1 MPSMA
6 QVRAVCFKLG
16 EKTEPSRVLKH
27 ILEWLSTGCPML
39 SCSRRAIVIRRVP
52 EEQLVP
58 LSLSLSLMLRPG
70 IVEKKEK
77 SEKEKEE
84 GREEKWRVSATLE
97 SVSIH
102 VGYMHG
108 LLRIS
113 ILRVLERRKQW
124 MRMQRPVEIYE
135 SAESTVNE
143 RSCWRSCP
151 TDFCIAARALEGLAF
166 ITRCEIFPARFF
178 PVSFFVKTESLD
190 RRVRV

>member
-16 EKTEPSRVLKH
+16 EKTEPSRVLKY

-58 LSLSLSLMLRPG
+58 LSLSLSLSDASSG

-77 SEKEKEE
+77 SEKEEEE

-124 MRMQRPVEIYE
+124 MRM
-135 SAESTVNE
+135 
-143 RSCWRSCP
+143 
-151 TDFCIAARALEGLAF
+151 
-166 ITRCEIFPARFF
+166 
-178 PVSFFVKTESLD
+178 
-190 RRVRV
+190 